1 MLQGPLALQLVG
13 RDARGE
19 PGERAAAARR
29 LEFGPEIRAER
40 WFVVCGL
47 EVCDE
52 LVARRV
58 PIFQVL
64 RTADA
69 VELAPHLNSDAV
81 AERVRLEH
89 RMRRQE
95 HRPPRHRRLDQVPE
109 VPLRDGVQA
118 RGRFV
123 Q

>member
-1 MLQGPLALQLVG
+1 MLQGALALQLVG

-29 LEFGPEIRAER
+29 LEFGLEICAER

-64 RTADA
+64 RTADTM
-69 VELAPHLNSDAV
+69 ELAPDLNADAV
-81 AERVRLEH
+81 AERIS
-89 RMRRQE
+89 
-95 HRPPRHRRLDQVPE
+95 
-109 VPLRDGVQA
+109 
-118 RGRFV
+118 F
-123 Q
+123 

>member
-29 LEFGPEIRAER
+29 LEFGLEICAER

-64 RTADA
+64 RTADTM
-69 VELAPHLNSDAV
+69 ELAPDLNADAV
-81 AERVRLEH
+81 AERIS
-89 RMRRQE
+89 
-95 HRPPRHRRLDQVPE
+95 
-109 VPLRDGVQA
+109 
-118 RGRFV
+118 F
-123 Q
+123 

>member
-19 PGERAAAARR
+19 PSERAAAARR
-29 LEFGPEIRAER
+29 LEFGLEIRAER

-64 RTADA
+64 RTADLCGIKFYGA
-69 VELAPHLNSDAV
+69 FVLN
-81 AERVRLEH
+81 
-89 RMRRQE
+89 
-95 HRPPRHRRLDQVPE
+95 RHSLISTQLPTQWNW
-109 VPLRDGVQA
+109 PLT
-118 RGRFV
+118 
-123 Q
+123 

>member
-29 LEFGPEIRAER
+29 LEFGLEIRAER

-64 RTADA
+64 RTADLCGNQILRRVRAESSLVDFHTASDA
-69 VELAPHLNSDAV
+69 VELAPHLNADAV
-81 AERVRLEH
+81 AERIS
-89 RMRRQE
+89 
-95 HRPPRHRRLDQVPE
+95 
-109 VPLRDGVQA
+109 
-118 RGRFV
+118 F
-123 Q
+123 